1 MYQKMFKPKTQTRW
15 QIFRW
20 LKMGAVNPT
29 QKIDAH
35 LEGEITLE
43 EYRENS
49 QKKLTIKWVFSLI
62 STQYSLCWA
71 EPLVHK
77 KNPTNKQ

>member
-1 MYQKMFKPKTQTRW
+1 MCQKMFEPQTQTRG

-20 LKMGAVNPT
+20 LKIGAVNPT
-29 QKIDAH
+29 QKIDAY

-49 QKKLTIKWVFSLI
+49 QKKLTIKWV
-62 STQYSLCWA
+62 
-71 EPLVHK
+71 
-77 KNPTNKQ
+77 